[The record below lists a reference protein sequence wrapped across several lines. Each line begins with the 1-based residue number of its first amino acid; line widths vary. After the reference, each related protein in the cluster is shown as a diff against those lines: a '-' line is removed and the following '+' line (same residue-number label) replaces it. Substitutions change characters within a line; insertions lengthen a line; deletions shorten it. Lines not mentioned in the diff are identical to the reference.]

1 MKKEDKN
8 ETVSSEKVKRM
19 KKGKTQEAVV
29 EEKTIRKEKTKQKRE
44 KKNVDEV
51 QNEEKETKSFEEKQ
65 TLSTNDSSSNRPR
78 AYFLPRV
85 LAYMIDYMIITAAL
99 FLVSSIIP
107 QDKNYESYL
116 KEYED
121 IQTKYMES
129 VSNPDKEENTMT
141 AEEYVNR
148 SADVTYDLDRC
159 NVPIMIIEAFIV
171 LGYYSVFAYY
181 NHGQTIG
188 KKLMKIRIVSTN
200 GEEVS
205 MNQYIFRSLLI
216 QSLLAKIILIE
227 FVLFIGRSNYF
238 YASFIIQGIQMV
250 LIIVSIFMV
259 LYSKNGRGLHDRLAR
274 TQVVMTD

>member
-1 MKKEDKN
+1 MKKEDKK
-8 ETVSSEKVKRM
+8 ETISSEKVKRM
-19 KKGKTQEAVV
+19 KKGKTQEAIV

-44 KKNVDEV
+44 KKEVDEAQV
-51 QNEEKETKSFEEKQ
+51 EVKAVTQTEEKETNTTSKH
-65 TLSTNDSSSNRPR
+65 PR

-85 LAYMIDYMIITAAL
+85 LAYVIDYMIITAAL
-99 FLVSSIIP
+99 FLISSIIP

-129 VSNPDKEENTMT
+129 VSNPDKKENTMT

-159 NVPIMIIEAFIV
+159 NVPIMIIEAFVV

-200 GEEVS
+200 GKEVS
-205 MNQYIFRSLLI
+205 MNQYIYRSLLI
-216 QSLLAKIILIE
+216 HSLLAKIILIE
-227 FVLFIGRSNYF
+227 FVLFIGRANYF
-238 YASFIIQGIQMV
+238 YASFVVQGIQMV